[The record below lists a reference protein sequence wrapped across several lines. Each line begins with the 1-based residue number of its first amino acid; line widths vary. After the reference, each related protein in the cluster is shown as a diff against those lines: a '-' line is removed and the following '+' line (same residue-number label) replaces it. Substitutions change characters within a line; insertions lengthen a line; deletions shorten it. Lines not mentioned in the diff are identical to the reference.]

1 MDKLEKFLTSY
12 RKSKVSILEL
22 ANLCPELSYEFFA
35 QEVLRLE
42 KQQILTAVKASG
54 INGKQP
60 PLANVYKINKALVR
74 HSLQQKVK
82 QLKKLFHP
90 EIWVEY
96 YLTKSIE
103 ELENDLP
110 ALKQLNA
117 YIQQH
122 GFPTKK
128 ALAQERSFEIFQD
141 EKWITEKDG
150 KQLLEKV
157 KVWDKLQI
165 WPIAEPV
172 SFAINPA
179 CLNNDVHKLLIVE
192 NKATFYG
199 LLPAIKETEF
209 TALLYGQ
216 GKAITGTI
224 EVLPNQLPLNYDNV
238 QYYYFG
244 DIDAEGILIWYWLKE
259 KCDVKLAIPFYKAC
273 LQKTAAKGKEYQ
285 RKNNVAIRAFLHY
298 FTKEDGNQI
307 EQALQKGLYYPQEVL
322 NAEELQHIWRNEC
335 WM

>member
-22 ANLCPELSYEFFA
+22 ANLCPELSYESFA

-60 PLANVYKINKALVR
+60 PLANIYKINKALVR
-74 HSLQQKVK
+74 QSLQQKVK
-82 QLKKLFHP
+82 ELKKRFHP

-103 ELENDLP
+103 ELEQDLL
-110 ALKQLNA
+110 ALEQLNH
-117 YIQQH
+117 YLQQY

-150 KQLLEKV
+150 KQILEKV
-157 KVWDKLQI
+157 KVWEKLQI
-165 WPIAEPV
+165 WPISDPV
-172 SFAINPA
+172 SFAINPT
-179 CLNNDVHKLLIVE
+179 CLNNESHKLLIVE
-192 NKATFYG
+192 NKATFYA
-199 LLPAIKETEF
+199 LLPVLKETSF
-209 TALLYGQ
+209 TALIYGQ
-216 GKAITGTI
+216 GKAIIRTI
-224 EVLPNQLPLNYDNV
+224 DVLPNQLPLHYENV
-238 QYYYFG
+238 EYYYFG
-244 DIDAEGILIWYWLKE
+244 DIDAEGISIWYWLKE
-259 KCDVKLAIPFYKAC
+259 KRNIKLAIPFYKAC
-273 LQKTAAKGKEYQ
+273 LQKTAVKGKEYQ
-285 RKNNVAIRAFLHY
+285 RKNNVAIQDFLHH
-298 FTKEDGNQI
+298 FAKEDANQI
-307 EQALQKGLYYPQEVL
+307 EETLQKGLYYPQEVL